1 MTKEAAENVTTTTKP
16 RRLSLLSQS
25 KKKDLSLRH
34 VKRSRVVPPPSKV
47 LLDIVFVVATNENL
61 VATMVLSR
69 NNNNNKRR
77 KNGRLFLLLL
87 FVVAVLAVSEVGG
100 PMVHVHAAADVDSNT
115 SRGNRRQQRQRRN
128 NDVVVDDSSASSYGD
143 DGDGMPEQEVH
154 FLVEWIGKEIYSVV
168 NKPKYKFYIYMTI
181 GKLPNEHDTIM
192 MLSTICNVVYGVAVL
207 IGFLFTQRGP
217 MLFITLA
224 TLWIGPALVL
234 ILLGTLG
241 CAVGAFALYPITSVA
256 IMCLWFFLTSQLA
269 QTIGK
274 RLGLDHDGDGD
285 VDWLDL
291 LHFVAQTDL
300 GTAVGLMKLHNLL
313 NQANQDPFQ
322 EIHHRLN
329 MIDRKINTSSLNL
342 GGMSSERDAN
352 IGDSGG
358 DGASILPVT
367 PEKKGS

>member
-1 MTKEAAENVTTTTKP
+1 MMVF
-16 RRLSLLSQS
+16 
-25 KKKDLSLRH
+25 
-34 VKRSRVVPPPSKV
+34 SR
-47 LLDIVFVVATNENL
+47 
-61 VATMVLSR
+61 
-69 NNNNNKRR
+69 
-77 KNGRLFLLLL
+77 NGRLFLLY
-87 FVVAVLAVSEVGG
+87 LAVVLLVVDSWG
-100 PMVHVHAAADVDSNT
+100 PAVVNAADVDSNN
-115 SRGNRRQQRQRRN
+115 SRGNRRRQQRQRRSN
-128 NDVVVDDSSASSYGD
+128 NDAVVDDLSASSFNED
-143 DGDGMPEQEVH
+143 DGSMPQEVH

-192 MLSTICNVVYGVAVL
+192 MLSTICNVVYGLAVL

-241 CAVGAFALYPITSVA
+241 CAIGAFALYPITSVA

-291 LHFVAQTDL
+291 LHFVAQTDI
-300 GTAVGLMKLHNLL
+300 GNAIGLMKLHNLL

-329 MIDRKINTSSLNL
+329 MIDRKINTSSLSL
-342 GGMSSERDAN
+342 GISERDN
-352 IGDSGG
+352 YNGGGSG
-358 DGASILPVT
+358 DGAILPVT